1 MTSWVAPVGV
11 DWWAE
16 VKATMNDALKSKG
29 VLITVVLCGTVVA
42 LALVGVLAWLAWAQR
57 DASYIMTLVNTLL
70 TALLFKRV
78 SDVNGRVVSIEKHTN
93 GHTTRLMDAALR
105 DKE

>member
-1 MTSWVAPVGV
+1 MSSLAAELPDWTGV
-11 DWWAE
+11 RQAM
-16 VKATMNDALKSKG
+16 KDALQSRG
-29 VLITVVLCGTVVA
+29 VWITMILCGTVVA
-42 LALVGVLAWLAWAQR
+42 LGLIGVLGWLAWAQR

-78 SDVNGRVVSIEKHTN
+78 SDVNGRVQTIEKHTN
-93 GHTTRLMDAALR
+93 GTQTRLLDAALK